1 MNTPAQAELGRGTPK
16 TYKMVRV
23 GQPPPFHAIQPGFH
37 IIASCHP
44 YQLTMP
50 GGH

>member
-23 GQPPPFHAIQPGFH
+23 GQPPG
-37 IIASCHP
+37 
-44 YQLTMP
+44 TVT
-50 GGH
+50 

>member
-23 GQPPPFHAIQPGFH
+23 GQPPNAARIQKLAIWLCTN
-37 IIASCHP
+37 AR
-44 YQLTMP
+44 
-50 GGH
+50 